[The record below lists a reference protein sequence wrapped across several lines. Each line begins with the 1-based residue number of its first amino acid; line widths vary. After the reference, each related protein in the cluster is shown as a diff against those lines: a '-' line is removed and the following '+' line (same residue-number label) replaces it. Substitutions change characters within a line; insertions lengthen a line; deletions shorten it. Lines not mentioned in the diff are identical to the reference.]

1 MLYIRTS
8 QCIKRT
14 VGAPHISEK
23 AHHVM
28 LSDVAILAVGPRN
41 AGKRLADA
49 RVDVIAVSL
58 LVSALVT
65 VDRLAEERPTARQA
79 SATFAS
85 AVVLPPG
92 S

>member
-1 MLYIRTS
+1 
-8 QCIKRT
+8 
-14 VGAPHISEK
+14 
-23 AHHVM
+23 M
-28 LSDVAILAVGPRN
+28 LSDVTIQAVGPRN
-41 AGKRLADA
+41 AGKRLADG
-49 RVDVIAVSL
+49 RVDVIAVSH

-65 VDRLAEERPTARQA
+65 VDRLAEERPTTRQA